1 MHRINPEFPITPQ
14 PDGFPTQKLHFPTQE
29 VFQHQAFTS
38 NKTGSVQTAYLPLDT
53 VPQEIPHPN
62 FQPSNSKFFLSSN
75 SPASFSKP
83 ITMFNNS
90 GNQFN
95 AEKGKQNLSIK
106 KTFNI
111 LNFFNKLSNFE
122 AKMKIF
128 DCLSI
133 TCYCYKYT
141 QE

>member
-1 MHRINPEFPITPQ
+1 MSHHPVWMHRINPEFPITPQ
-14 PDGFPTQKLHFPTQE
+14 PDGFPTQKLHFTPQE

-106 KTFNI
+106 KNI
-111 LNFFNKLSNFE
+111 QYFEFF
-122 AKMKIF
+122 
-128 DCLSI
+128 
-133 TCYCYKYT
+133 
-141 QE
+141 

>member
-14 PDGFPTQKLHFPTQE
+14 PDGFPTQKLHFPPQE

-53 VPQEIPHPN
+53 AIPQEIPHPN
-62 FQPSNSKFFLSSN
+62 IQPSNSKFLLSSN

-95 AEKGKQNLSIK
+95 AEKGKQNFSIK
-106 KTFNI
+106 KDIEDFEF
-111 LNFFNKLSNFE
+111 FFNKPASNF
-122 AKMKIF
+122 A
-128 DCLSI
+128 
-133 TCYCYKYT
+133 
-141 QE
+141 